1 MNQQAYQIIK
11 DHLGSLRVF
20 ENEPLSKHTY
30 FKIGGPA
37 KLYFEAK
44 TTNDLVSA
52 IKIAIQTKTPFVV
65 LGSGANVLV
74 SDNGFNGLLI
84 KNKSTKVALVGL
96 KGTYTKQGKGIKNA
110 LISASSGTL
119 MNQLARFTLDQGLEG
134 LEFLLSV
141 PGTVGGGLKINAHF
155 KVEKNEFIGNRL
167 VSASLINPKNGQMTN
182 VDQPYFDFSYD
193 FSKIQKTGEIVLEAV
208 FKLDVATSKESL
220 WQKAMENVKRRNE
233 EQPIGVACSGC
244 IFQNISDVDAKRV
257 MTPNLTTS
265 AGYII
270 QSLNLKGTKVGDA
283 QISEKHANFILNI
296 DNANATDVLKLIN
309 LVKEK
314 ARNTYGINLKEEIFY
329 IGDFDVN

>member
-11 DHLGSLRVF
+11 DHLGPLRVF

-44 TTNDLVSA
+44 TTDDLVSA

-74 SDNGFNGLLI
+74 SDYGFNGLLI

-193 FSKIQKTGEIVLEAV
+193 FSKIQK
-208 FKLDVATSKESL
+208 
-220 WQKAMENVKRRNE
+220 AMENVKRRNE

-244 IFQNISDVDAKRV
+244 IFQNISDVDAKRI

-296 DNANATDVLKLIN
+296 GTATATNVLKLIN

>member
-1 MNQQAYQIIK
+1 MIQSLDQIK
-11 DHLGSLRVF
+11 EVLGPLRVY

-44 TTNDLVSA
+44 TTDDLVSA

-74 SDNGFNGLLI
+74 SDYGFNGLLI
-84 KNKSTKVALVGL
+84 KNKSTKVALV
-96 KGTYTKQGKGIKNA
+96 
-110 LISASSGTL
+110 
-119 MNQLARFTLDQGLEG
+119 GLEG

-220 WQKAMENVKRRNE
+220 WQKAMENVKRRN
-233 EQPIGVACSGC
+233 
-244 IFQNISDVDAKRV
+244 
-257 MTPNLTTS
+257 
-265 AGYII
+265 
-270 QSLNLKGTKVGDA
+270 
-283 QISEKHANFILNI
+283 
-296 DNANATDVLKLIN
+296 
-309 LVKEK
+309 
-314 ARNTYGINLKEEIFY
+314 
-329 IGDFDVN
+329 